1 MLQKC
6 VPDGGC
12 ILAILRFS
20 LNLPKRPR
28 LFLLPALTGFLFLS
42 GCQPTAPKPEKLT
55 GIVLFISD
63 GTSQE
68 LITATRFYSKGGRG
82 RLALEDMSHSAI
94 IRTPSA
100 NSIVT
105 DSSAAAT
112 AIARGFKVDNG
123 VVGKA
128 SAGDKGDLPSIL
140 DLARNAGWS
149 TGVISDDSLT
159 GATPA
164 SFLVESDKRTDNF
177 GIAEKIASQ
186 LGKRADVVMGGGAKF
201 FTDAV
206 KDPAVFYFP
215 DQRKL
220 ARRSEEILKN
230 SGAAIFQ
237 DWETLKAFAA
247 KPDDRPVIGLFAP
260 EVFPYY
266 ADGQRTLRLKDMV
279 EQTVA
284 ILRAKGRP
292 FFLMVEAGLP
302 DKASHKNN
310 AKRAVTEVLELDAAM
325 DWVCR
330 NVPGALVLATTDH
343 NTGGLTINGYPP
355 LGTRGDAL
363 LRPDPVNKRFA
374 LTWASGPGFDRKNER
389 SRIVQEPDK
398 PWYEFKEPRQPTDP
412 DYTQPALIEAG
423 SALHSGGDV
432 WLLANGPGAEKVH
445 GYMENTDIFLLMAQ
459 AIEGWRQ

>member
-1 MLQKC
+1 LSRLGL
-6 VPDGGC
+6 VLLV
-12 ILAILRFS
+12 ILSVFGI
-20 LNLPKRPR
+20 
-28 LFLLPALTGFLFLS
+28 S
-42 GCQPTAPKPEKLT
+42 GCQPPPPKPT

-68 LITATRFYSKGGRG
+68 LITATRFYSQGGRG

-94 IRTPSA
+94 VRTPSA
-100 NSIVT
+100 NSLVT

-128 SAGDKGDLPSIL
+128 SAGDRGDQPSIL
-140 DLARNAGWS
+140 DLARAAGWS

-164 SFLVESDKRTDNF
+164 SFLVENDKRSDNF
-177 GIAEKIASQ
+177 SIAEKIASQ
-186 LGKRADVVMGGGAKF
+186 LGKRADVVMGGGTKF

-206 KDPAVFYFP
+206 EDPAVFYFP

-220 ARRSEEILKN
+220 AQLAERKLEER
-230 SGAAIFQ
+230 GAAIFK
-237 DWETLKAFAA
+237 DWDALKSFAA
-247 KPDDRPVIGLFAP
+247 APDGRPVIGLFAP
-260 EVFPYY
+260 EAFSYY
-266 ADGQRTLRLKDMV
+266 ADGERTLRLKDMV

-284 ILRAKGRP
+284 ILRAKNRP

-302 DKASHKNN
+302 DKASHRNN
-310 AKRAVTEVLELDAAM
+310 AKRAIAEVLELDAAI
-325 DWVCR
+325 DWVRR

-355 LGTRGDAL
+355 LQARGDAL
-363 LRPDPVNKRFA
+363 LRPDPVSQRSIF
-374 LTWASGPGFDRKNER
+374 TWASGPGFDRKNVR
-389 SRIVQEPDK
+389 SRIVQEPGK
-398 PWYEFKEPRQPTDP
+398 PWYERKERKGPTDP
-412 DYTQPALIEAG
+412 DYTQPAVVEAG

-432 WLLANGPGAEKVH
+432 WLLADGPGAEKVH
-445 GYMENTDIFLLMAQ
+445 GYMENTDIFHVMAESI
-459 AIEGWRQ
+459 AGKKP